1 MTSQGPNLS
10 VENMNPCVKEME
22 YAVRGPLVIRA
33 TALQGEMEQVRLRIL
48 SITLYHNTIQAFL
61 MHEGKLS
68 LTAQHA
74 AYINPTT
81 FYNNSVLL
89 PKTRETWES
98 RAGSVVAERE
108 TETHRLPAA
117 PQLLHLLDSPK
128 GSKVRP
134 VCGQYGPH
142 QLLLHEDVPA
152 VRAVQ
157 LHRPACAGRGPVPL
171 HCLHCLP
178 LRLGVQRQQY
188 QRGRL
193 GTLHAPTFQET

>member
-128 GSKVRP
+128 ARK
-134 VCGQYGPH
+134 
-142 QLLLHEDVPA
+142 
-152 VRAVQ
+152 
-157 LHRPACAGRGPVPL
+157 
-171 HCLHCLP
+171 
-178 LRLGVQRQQY
+178 
-188 QRGRL
+188 
-193 GTLHAPTFQET
+193 